1 MKTIIYLIR
10 HSEQLRAEEAN
21 WTKDVDQIKNEK
33 IILSVKGEKQ
43 AEALSKNKEL
53 QNIDLVWSSN
63 YVRAKATAKYI
74 AQQNGQVMHISE
86 DFNERKLGNIETLKK
101 LGKTKQYSYTTEQM
115 LDENLKNKDGES
127 RKEVHHRMKKAMEKL
142 VNNNPGKRIAIVSH
156 GAAMKYLLM
165 EWCTLNQEKELT
177 YHNQVLSIDSPCII
191 KMTFED
197 GQAKEIKQI
206 SID

>member
-1 MKTIIYLIR
+1 METIIYLIR
-10 HSEQLRAEEAN
+10 HSEQLRVEEAN

-43 AEALSKNKEL
+43 SEALSKNKEL

-74 AQQNGQVMHISE
+74 AQQNGQVMNISE

-101 LGKTKQYSYTTEQM
+101 LGETQQYSYTTEQM
-115 LDENLKNKDGES
+115 LDENLKNRDGES
-127 RKEVHHRMKKAMEKL
+127 RKEVHHRMKKAMENL

-165 EWCTLNQEKELT
+165 EWCTLNQDKELT
-177 YHNQVLSIDSPCII
+177 YHNQVLSIESPCII
-191 KMTFED
+191 KMIFED
-197 GQAKEIKQI
+197 GQAKQIKQI
-206 SID
+206 STD

>member
-63 YVRAKATAKYI
+63 YVRAKETAKYI

>member
-1 MKTIIYLIR
+1 METIIYLIR
-10 HSEQLRAEEAN
+10 HSEQLRVEEAN

-74 AQQNGQVMHISE
+74 AQQNGQVMNISE

-101 LGKTKQYSYTTEQM
+101 LGETKQYSYTTEQM
-115 LDENLKNKDGES
+115 LDENLKNRDGES
-127 RKEVHHRMKKAMEKL
+127 RKEVHHRMKKAMENL

-165 EWCTLNQEKELT
+165 EWCTLNQDKELT
-177 YHNQVLSIDSPCII
+177 YHDQVLSIDSPCII
-191 KMTFED
+191 KMIFED
-197 GQAKEIKQI
+197 GQAKQIKQI
-206 SID
+206 STD

>member
-1 MKTIIYLIR
+1 METIIYLIR
-10 HSEQLRAEEAN
+10 HSEQLRVEEAN

-43 AEALSKNKEL
+43 SEALSKNKEL

-63 YVRAKATAKYI
+63 YVRAKETAKYI
-74 AQQNGQVMHISE
+74 AQQNGQVMNISE

-101 LGKTKQYSYTTEQM
+101 LGETKQYSYTTEQM
-115 LDENLKNKDGES
+115 LDENLKNRDGES
-127 RKEVHHRMKKAMEKL
+127 RKEVHHRMKKAMENL

-165 EWCTLNQEKELT
+165 EWCTLNQDKELT
-177 YHNQVLSIDSPCII
+177 YHDQVLSIDSPCII
-191 KMTFED
+191 KMIFED

-206 SID
+206 STE

>member
-1 MKTIIYLIR
+1 METIIYLIR
-10 HSEQLRAEEAN
+10 HSEQLRVEEAN

-43 AEALSKNKEL
+43 SEALSKNKEL

-63 YVRAKATAKYI
+63 YVRAKETAKYI
-74 AQQNGQVMHISE
+74 AQQNGQVMNISE

-101 LGKTKQYSYTTEQM
+101 LGETKQYSYTTEQM
-115 LDENLKNKDGES
+115 LDENLKNRDGES

-142 VNNNPGKRIAIVSH
+142 VNNNPGKRIAIVGH

-165 EWCTLNQEKELT
+165 EWCTLNQDKELT
-177 YHNQVLSIDSPCII
+177 YHDQVLSIDSPCII

-206 SID
+206 LTD

>member
-1 MKTIIYLIR
+1 METIIYLIR
-10 HSEQLRAEEAN
+10 HSEQLRVEEAN

-63 YVRAKATAKYI
+63 YVRAKETAKYI
-74 AQQNGQVMHISE
+74 AQQNGQVMNISE

-101 LGKTKQYSYTTEQM
+101 LGETKQYSYTTEQM
-115 LDENLKNKDGES
+115 LDENLKNRDGES

-142 VNNNPGKRIAIVSH
+142 VNNNPGKRIAIVGH

-165 EWCTLNQEKELT
+165 EWCTLNQDKELT
-177 YHNQVLSIDSPCII
+177 YHDQVLSIDSPCII

-206 SID
+206 LTD